1 MLHWFVFSCLEEEF
15 RQAYKPWG
23 LGERSWQDCI
33 MYEHNIEQRW
43 CSLFPVAVEHLLL
56 YDAWSE
62 EFQNL
67 MQGHNETVTEM

>member
-1 MLHWFVFSCLEEEF
+1 
-15 RQAYKPWG
+15 
-23 LGERSWQDCI
+23 